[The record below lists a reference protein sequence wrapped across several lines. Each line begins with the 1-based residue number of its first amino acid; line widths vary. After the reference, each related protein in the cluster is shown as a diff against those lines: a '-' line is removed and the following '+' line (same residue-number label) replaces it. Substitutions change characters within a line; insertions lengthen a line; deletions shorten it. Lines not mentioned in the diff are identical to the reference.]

1 METEI
6 VSPFA
11 SDPGEITADPALQAL
26 IASVMAGEVSDPAII
41 EKVRLFL
48 LERGFALEPEDSVD
62 GEEVVVVEEAVIG
75 PTLVKTQPTLV
86 KTQRW
91 FMDANRDGDVNKDEV
106 RVFGMGVLTGW
117 LVSRLFR

>member
-62 GEEVVVVEEAVIG
+62 GEEVVVVEEAVI
-75 PTLVKTQPTLV
+75 VPTLV